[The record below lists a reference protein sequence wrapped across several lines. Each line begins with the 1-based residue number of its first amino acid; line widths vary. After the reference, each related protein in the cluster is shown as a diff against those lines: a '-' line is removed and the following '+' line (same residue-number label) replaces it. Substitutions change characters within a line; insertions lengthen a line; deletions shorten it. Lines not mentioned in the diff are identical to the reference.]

1 MGQTLLKSEL
11 AGRLSEE
18 IHQAQRCFDLAASF
32 LSHKDG
38 CDMEADMDRIEAYAA
53 AMMRRRETIKAKV
66 CQAFLDKHPGC
77 FDGDQ

>member
-1 MGQTLLKSEL
+1 MEQTLSKGEL
-11 AGRLSEE
+11 ADQLSEE
-18 IHQAQRCFDLAASF
+18 IRQAQRCFDLAVTF

-38 CDMEADMDRIEAYAA
+38 CDMEADMDRIEAYAD
-53 AMMRRRETIKAKV
+53 AMVRRRETIKAKV